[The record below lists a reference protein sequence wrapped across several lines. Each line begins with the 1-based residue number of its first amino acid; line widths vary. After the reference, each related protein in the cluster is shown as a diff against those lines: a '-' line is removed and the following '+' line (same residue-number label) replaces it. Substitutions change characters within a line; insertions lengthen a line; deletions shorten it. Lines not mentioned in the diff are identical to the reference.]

1 VASNRRPTVTVAEYA
16 SQAARLAHVQDLLAQ
31 ALESL
36 RGLPECQEHSR
47 ATLSVVNAQHAL
59 HRLHDELDHA
69 DLVPSDPDAALDVGD
84 YPAFMRALEQALR
97 PN

>member
-1 VASNRRPTVTVAEYA
+1 VASERRPSLTVAEYA
-16 SQAARLAHVQDLLAQ
+16 SQTARLAHVQDLLAA
-31 ALESL
+31 ALRALQGVQE
-36 RGLPECQEHSR
+36 GAEHSR

-59 HRLHDELDHA
+59 HRLHDELDRA
-69 DLVPSDPDAALDVGD
+69 DLVPSDPDAAIDAED

>member
-1 VASNRRPTVTVAEYA
+1 VTRPTLTVAEYA
-16 SQAARLAHVQDLLAQ
+16 SQAARIAHVQDLLAQ
-31 ALESL
+31 ALEAL
-36 RGLPECQEHSR
+36 RGIHTGAEHSR
-47 ATLSVVNAQHAL
+47 ATISVVNASHAL
-59 HRLHDELDHA
+59 HRLHDELDRA

>member
-1 VASNRRPTVTVAEYA
+1 VAGKPLTVAEYA

-69 DLVPSDPDAALDVGD
+69 DLVPSDPDAAIDAED

>member
-1 VASNRRPTVTVAEYA
+1 VASKRPAVTVAEYA

-31 ALESL
+31 ALEVL
-36 RGLPECQEHSR
+36 RGIHTGAEHSR
-47 ATLSVVNAQHAL
+47 ATISVVNASHAL
-59 HRLHDELDHA
+59 HRLHDELDRA

-84 YPAFMRALEQALR
+84 YPAFMRALELALR